1 MWLWAGF
8 HGATDDGGLL
18 AFVAEYG
25 YNHGGNAKSR
35 TEAAMF
41 FRQKRS
47 GQYVYLQIVENRW
60 ENGRSR
66 QRVVATVGRLDRL
79 QQSGQLDGLLQSGAK
94 FAEAVMVLAAHR
106 RGDVP
111 AIRHQRVGPALIFG
125 RLWDEL
131 QIPQVVQRLL
141 AGRRFTLPLERILF
155 LTVLHRLFV
164 SGSDRSCVLN
174 WKERYAIP
182 GTETVELHQVYRTMA
197 WLGDRLPEDQQAHA
211 TPFAPRSTKDAF
223 EEALFARRR
232 DLFSHLELVFFD
244 TTSIYFEGEGG
255 TELGQYGHSKDHR
268 PDCKQMVVAAILD
281 GQGRPICC
289 ELWPG
294 NVTDVKTLIPVVDRL
309 RQRFHIR
316 SISIVADR
324 GMISRETI
332 AELQSE
338 DRQVHF
344 ILGARLRSVKEIYEQ
359 VLSRGGRYREVRGE
373 RRKSTDPSPL
383 KVKEVRVEN
392 RRYVVCLN
400 EEQARKDRADR
411 EAIVASL
418 REQLRHGDK
427 SLVGNKGYRK
437 YLSSKGPRFTIDEA
451 KVKWEE
457 RFDGKWVLQ
466 TDLEELT
473 AEETALQYKQLW
485 MVEEMFRAAKTLL
498 ETRPIFQKCD
508 ETIRGHVFCSFLA
521 LVLRKELL
529 NRLEAQGEKLEWAEV
544 LRDLEALEYTEVEH
558 QGKRFLLRSD
568 LGATT
573 AAVFRA
579 AGVAVPPSIQQ
590 IKE

>member
-1 MWLWAGF
+1 
-8 HGATDDGGLL
+8 
-18 AFVAEYG
+18 
-25 YNHGGNAKSR
+25 
-35 TEAAMF
+35 MF

-47 GQYVYLQIVENRW
+47 GTHVYLQIVENRW
-60 ENGRSR
+60 EKGRSK
-66 QRVVATVGRLDRL
+66 QRVIATVGRLDEL

-94 FAEAVMVLAAHR
+94 FAEAVMVLSAHR

-111 AIRHQRVGPALIFG
+111 VIRNRRIGPALIFG

-131 QIPQVVQRLL
+131 QIPQVIQRLL
-141 AGRRFTLPLERILF
+141 AGRRFGIPLERIFF

-182 GTETVELHQVYRTMA
+182 GIEAVELHHVYRAMA
-197 WLGDRLPEDQQAHA
+197 WLGERLPDEQQAGA
-211 TPFAPRSTKDAF
+211 TPFAARSTKDAF
-223 EEALFARRR
+223 EEALFERRR
-232 DLFSHLELVFFD
+232 DLFSHLDLVFFD

-255 TELGQYGHSKDHR
+255 AELGQYGHSKDHR
-268 PDCKQMVVAAILD
+268 PDRRQMVVGAILD
-281 GQGRPICC
+281 GEGRPLCC

-309 RQRFHIR
+309 QQRFRIR
-316 SISIVADR
+316 SICIVADR
-324 GMISRETI
+324 GMISQETI
-332 AELQSE
+332 AKLQSE

-344 ILGARLRSVKEIYEQ
+344 ILGARLRNVKEIYEV
-359 VLSRGGRYREVRGE
+359 VLSRGGRYREVRGPRE
-373 RRKSTDPSPL
+373 KSTDPSPL
-383 KVKEVRVEN
+383 KVKEVRVED

-411 EAIVASL
+411 EAIVQSL
-418 REQLRHGDK
+418 REQLKHGDK
-427 SLVGNKGYRK
+427 ALVGNKGYRK
-437 YLSSKGPRFTIDEA
+437 YLHSTGPKFTIDEE

-466 TDLEELT
+466 TDLEKLT

-498 ETRPIFQKCD
+498 ETRPIFHKCD

-521 LVLRKELL
+521 LLLRKELL
-529 NRLEAQGEKLEWAEV
+529 DRLETQGEKLEWAEL
-544 LRDLEALEYTEVEH
+544 LRDLEALQYTEVES

-568 LGATT
+568 LADTT

-579 AGVAVPPSIQQ
+579 VGVAIPPSVQNP
-590 IKE
+590 KE